1 MIRPI
6 LMLLLFGT
14 AAALSGCAH
23 TNQTGSGLESSD
35 AAAAKSK
42 DAEAPTPA
50 RQMVTPK
57 TDAGHPPLAA
67 SPEEL
72 MKENSQQRIS
82 QALVGKGFLPK
93 NDPTPLQY
101 LDALKA
107 FQRSQGLA
115 ATGYADHETVMR
127 LGVNPTDIDKSLGTP
142 DVKAA
147 KANGDLSK

>member
-1 MIRPI
+1 MFRPI
-6 LMLLLFGT
+6 LILILFGI
-14 AAALSGCAH
+14 AAAFSGCAH
-23 TNQTGSGLESSD
+23 TSQTGNGLAPSD
-35 AAAAKSK
+35 AAAAKPK
-42 DAEAPTPA
+42 EAEAPTPA

-72 MKENSQQRIS
+72 MKPSSQQKIS
-82 QALVGKGFLPK
+82 QALVGKGFLTK
-93 NDPTPLQY
+93 GDPTAVQY

-127 LGVNPTDIDKSLGTP
+127 LGVNPKDVDKSLGTP
-142 DVKAA
+142 DAKAA
-147 KANGDLSK
+147 KANGDLAK